1 MRAAAPRPSL
11 TRWLLA
17 GALLPLLAACGTPV
31 GPDYHLPADAV
42 VRQPGAP
49 ASFDHAAA
57 ALPSV
62 ASAAPLPPHWW
73 RLYHDASLDA
83 LVERALHH
91 NTDLRQAVANLERVQ
106 AIAAGVEASDGL
118 HASVNAAPVYGHV
131 SGLSLL
137 QPGYEPP
144 SGGLASAG
152 ADLSYEVDL
161 FGQLKRAIEAAE
173 AGSDAAQAAV
183 ELARVN
189 VAGETTRAY
198 AEACAAGLRLRT
210 TQHSIA
216 LQREALDVAQR
227 LQQAGRVGVLDVGR
241 AQAQLRQLEAAV
253 PSAQAQRRA
262 ALLQLQTLAGA
273 IPDDPHDALPAAV
286 TGCDQ
291 PPVLAQALPVGDGAT
306 MLRRRPDLRQA
317 ERELAA
323 ATARIGVATGDLYPK
338 VKLGLA
344 ASSAGPLSDFGAR
357 DTIAWNVGPLIS
369 WTVPNTGA
377 VQARIAQANAET
389 RAALARFDGKVL
401 AALRE
406 SETALDGY
414 GRGLERRDALVA
426 AREATAKV
434 AQQSR
439 LLYRSGRTGYL
450 ETLDAERSLAAAD
463 AAVADMQAQL
473 AEAQIRVFMALGGGW
488 EEEATQGMR

>member
-1 MRAAAPRPSL
+1 MRAIPARAPRA
-11 TRWLLA
+11 RWLLA
-17 GALLPLLAACGTPV
+17 GALVALLAACGTPV
-31 GPDYHLPADAV
+31 GPDYHLPAQAV

-57 ALPSV
+57 ALPAV
-62 ASAAPLPPHWW
+62 AAAAPLPPHWW
-73 RLYHDASLDA
+73 RLYHDGALDA
-83 LVERALHH
+83 LVERALQH

-106 AIAAGVEASDGL
+106 AIAAGVEASDRL
-118 HASVNAAPVYGHV
+118 HVGVDAAPVYGHV

-144 SGGLASAG
+144 PGGLASAG
-152 ADLSYEVDL
+152 VDLSYEVDL
-161 FGQLKRAIEAAE
+161 FGQLKRAVEAAQ
-173 AGSDAAQAAV
+173 AGTEAAQAAV
-183 ELARVN
+183 DLARVN

-198 AEACAAGLRLRT
+198 AQACAAGLRLRT
-210 TQHSIA
+210 AQHSIA

-227 LQQAGRVGVLDVGR
+227 LQQAGRVGMLDVGR

-253 PSAQAQRRA
+253 PSVQAQRHA

-273 IPDDPHDALPAAV
+273 IPDDPHQALPDSV
-286 TGCDQ
+286 TGCEQ
-291 PPVLAQALPVGDGAT
+291 PPLLAQQLPVGDGAA

-338 VKLGLA
+338 VKLGLS
-344 ASSAGPLSDFGAR
+344 ASSAGPASDFGGR
-357 DTIAWNVGPLIS
+357 DTIAWNIGPLIS
-369 WTVPNTGA
+369 WTLPNTGA
-377 VQARIAQANAET
+377 VQSRIAQAGAEA

-406 SETALDGY
+406 SETALDAY
-414 GRGLERRDALVA
+414 GRGLERRDALLA

-434 AQQSR
+434 AGQAR
-439 LLYRSGRTGYL
+439 LLYRSGKTGYL
-450 ETLDAERSLAAAD
+450 ETLDADRSLAAAD
-463 AAVADMQAQL
+463 ASLADMQAQL

-488 EEEATQGMR
+488 EEDAAQAAR